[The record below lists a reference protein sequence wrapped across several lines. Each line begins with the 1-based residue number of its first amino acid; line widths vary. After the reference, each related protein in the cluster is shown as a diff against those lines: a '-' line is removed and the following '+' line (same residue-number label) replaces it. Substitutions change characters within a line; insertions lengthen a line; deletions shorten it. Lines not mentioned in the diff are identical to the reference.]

1 MKTHIF
7 FPQDKN
13 IQLYDFSPVILP
25 QLEGI
30 KSFAFCDLKELK
42 DFSTARMLISSA
54 LLKTLSID
62 DTIDNTFFTVMSARE
77 NSRHFAT
84 PPTVSP

>member
-13 IQLYDFSPVILP
+13 IQLYDFSPVILL

-30 KSFAFCDLKELK
+30 KSFAFRDLKELK
-42 DFSTARMLISSA
+42 DFSTAC
-54 LLKTLSID
+54 
-62 DTIDNTFFTVMSARE
+62 
-77 NSRHFAT
+77 
-84 PPTVSP
+84 

>member
-7 FPQDKN
+7 FLPQDKN
-13 IQLYDFSPVILP
+13 IQLYDYFPVILL

-42 DFSTARMLISSA
+42 DFST
-54 LLKTLSID
+54 
-62 DTIDNTFFTVMSARE
+62 VC
-77 NSRHFAT
+77 
-84 PPTVSP
+84 